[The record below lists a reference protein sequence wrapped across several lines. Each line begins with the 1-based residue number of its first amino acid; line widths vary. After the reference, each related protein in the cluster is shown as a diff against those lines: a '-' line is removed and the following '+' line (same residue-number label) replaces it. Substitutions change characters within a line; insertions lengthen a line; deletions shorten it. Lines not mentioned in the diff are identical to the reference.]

1 MVMLQLH
8 STRQTR
14 ITNHLL
20 LGIVDPMKT
29 KKKNPTVKKVPS
41 KSAEPKPPKIRTGN
55 AATAYAAEIAALL
68 AQHYADVECAL
79 IHKNPFE
86 LLIATILSAQCT
98 DERVNMVTPAL
109 FAAAPT
115 PEKMEKLPVK
125 TLEKL
130 IQSTGFFRN
139 KAKNILGCCQALV
152 RDHRGQIPQDLASL
166 VKLPGVGRKT
176 ANVVLGTAFSIPSG
190 VVVDTH
196 VTRISR
202 RLGLTTATDAVK
214 IEQDLI
220 ARLPER
226 EWIDFSHRL
235 IHHGRRICKA
245 RKPACDECP
254 LSDLCPRVGVG

>member
-1 MVMLQLH
+1 MAAKAKSKREVNVAGKKPAA
-8 STRQTR
+8 SART
-14 ITNHLL
+14 
-20 LGIVDPMKT
+20 MKQA
-29 KKKNPTVKKVPS
+29 NS
-41 KSAEPKPPKIRTGN
+41 SGKIRQGKE
-55 AATAYAAEIAALL
+55 ARAYAAEITALL
-68 AQHYADVECAL
+68 ATHYGDVECAL

-98 DERVNMVTPAL
+98 DERVNQVTPQL
-109 FAAAPT
+109 FHVAPT
-115 PEKMEKLPVK
+115 AEKMAQLSQPR
-125 TLEKL
+125 LEKL

-139 KAKNILGCCQALV
+139 KAKNILACCQALV
-152 RDHRGQIPQDLASL
+152 ADHQGEVPQKLDSL

-176 ANVVLGTAFSIPSG
+176 ANVVLGTAFAIPSG

-196 VTRISR
+196 VSRISQ

-220 ARLPER
+220 ARLPEE
-226 EWIDFSHRL
+226 EWINFSHRL

-254 LSDLCPRVGVG
+254 LAELCPKVGVG